1 MGPPRSLKDRAI
13 LLVLAATD
21 KHGARLCMEPD
32 SGLGR
37 RSMLSRPYWLRG
49 AMNDIL
55 GRLEE
60 KRAAARVGGGTRR
73 IDAQH
78 SRGKL
83 TARERLEIL
92 LDPDSFEEWDMF
104 VEHRTHDFGIDAHK
118 IPGDGVVTGY
128 GTVNGRLVFVFS
140 QDFTVFGGSLSEAH
154 AEKICKIMDQAINV
168 GAPVIGL
175 NDSGGARIQDGVAS
189 LAGYAEVFERNVLAS
204 GVVPQVSLIM
214 GPCAGGA
221 VYSPAMTDFIFMVK
235 DTSYL
240 FVTGPEVVKTVT
252 HESVTQEELGGA
264 VTHTTRSGVADLAF
278 ANDIEALIELR
289 RFIDFLPAS
298 NRAQPPVRPTTDPSD
313 RAEASLDTLVPGSAN
328 KPYDMKELI
337 EKVVDDGDFFEIQPD
352 FARNILIGFARMEG
366 STIGIVANQ
375 PMVLAG
381 CLDIDSARKA
391 ARFVRFCDCFNIPIV
406 TFVDVPGFLPG
417 TTQEYGGIIKHGA
430 KLLFAFAE
438 ATVPK
443 VTLITRKAYGGAYD
457 VMSSKHLRGDIN
469 FAWPSAEIAVMGPKG
484 AVEIIFRTDLGDRAA
499 IEARTEEYREK
510 FANPFV
516 AASRGFIDDVIRP
529 RETRPRLCRA
539 LAMLRGKQLANPP
552 KKHDNIP
559 L

>member
-1 MGPPRSLKDRAI
+1 MQNI
-13 LLVLAATD
+13 LD
-21 KHGARLCMEPD
+21 
-32 SGLGR
+32 
-37 RSMLSRPYWLRG
+37 
-49 AMNDIL
+49 
-55 GRLEE
+55 RLEKQRE
-60 KRAAARVGGGTRR
+60 AARAGGGVRR
-73 IDAQH
+73 VEAQH
-78 SRGKL
+78 RRGKL
-83 TARERLEIL
+83 TARERLELL
-92 LDPDSFEEWDMF
+92 LDPGSFEEWDMF
-104 VEHRTHDFGIDAHK
+104 VEHRSHDFGIDEHR

-154 AEKICKIMDQAINV
+154 AEKICKIMDQAMNV

-204 GVVPQVSLIM
+204 GVIPQISMIM

-252 HESVTQEELGGA
+252 HETVTQEELGGA
-264 VTHTTRSGVADLAF
+264 LTHTTRSGVADLAF
-278 ANDIEALIELR
+278 ENDVEALIELR
-289 RFIDFLPAS
+289 RFMDFLPTS
-298 NRAQPPVRPTTDPSD
+298 NRAQPPLRPTSDPSD
-313 RAEASLDTLVPGSAN
+313 RSEPSLETLVPSSPN

-337 EKVVDDGDFFEIQPD
+337 AKVVDERDFFEIQPD

-366 STIGIVANQ
+366 TTIGIVANQ

-381 CLDIDSARKA
+381 CLDIDSSRKA

-417 TTQEYGGIIKHGA
+417 TAQEHGGIIKHGA

-484 AVEIIFRTDLGDRAA
+484 AVEIIFRTDLGDKAA

-516 AASRGFIDDVIRP
+516 AASRGFIDDVILP
-529 RETRPRLCRA
+529 RETRRRLCRA
-539 LAMLRGKQLANPP
+539 LAMLRGKQLGNPP